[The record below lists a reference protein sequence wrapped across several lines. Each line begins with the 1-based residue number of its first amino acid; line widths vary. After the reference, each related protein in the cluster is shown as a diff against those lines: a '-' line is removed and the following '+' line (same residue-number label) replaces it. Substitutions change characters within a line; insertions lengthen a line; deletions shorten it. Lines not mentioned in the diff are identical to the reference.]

1 MGRKR
6 LYANDAERQQACRE
20 RVQAAREAMPAI
32 LCTKL
37 RLPSRPAR
45 LAAVI
50 AELQRLQQ
58 EYAAWLDRLPDNFTG
73 GDLSDLLEQTIEEL
87 GSAQE
92 ILENIELPKGFGRD

>member
-6 LYANDAERQQACRE
+6 LYANDVERQQACRAQT
-20 RVQAAREAMPAI
+20 QAARIAQPAM
-32 LCTKL
+32 LCTKF

-50 AELQRLQQ
+50 AEIQRLQQ
-58 EYAAWLDRLPDNFTG
+58 EYAAWLDRLPENFAA

-92 ILENIELPKGFGRD
+92 VLENIELPKGFGRD